1 MLSPKTVNF
10 IAVPLVGEFGKLA
23 SYLRVDDKKIVE
35 YLASDYLNKI
45 WTTNG
50 IYDYDFQALTA
61 DLKGNWFS
69 ANSCRP
75 LVGWHDELRVEFLL
89 KILQAELSDEAV
101 RRRGGNEPNV
111 LVDHGQSHDGP
122 SGSGVPPR
130 FVA

>member
-1 MLSPKTVNF
+1 MNRLVTKWFWEQTEGSEVESEDSKLYRSL
-10 IAVPLVGEFGKLA
+10 LVGEFGKLA

-35 YLASDYLNKI
+35 YLASNYLNKV

-75 LVGWHDELRVEFLL
+75 LVGWHDELRVEFPAKSSAG
-89 KILQAELSDEAV
+89 KIE
-101 RRRGGNEPNV
+101 
-111 LVDHGQSHDGP
+111 
-122 SGSGVPPR
+122 
-130 FVA
+130 